1 MADVDEVEFV
11 RRSLAIP
18 GLVSAARFAA
28 WLDAWDGEGSFFR
41 HLVALGVLERPGAN
55 TLAAVS
61 KGYVVLAPAALL
73 GLFKLGAEPRP
84 IDPGPVSPDRST
96 TRGPRPE
103 DSLRAPA
110 ERPTSRGVGPRPDDG
125 AAALEAVVG
134 PRPDDSAAAIEAVP
148 EDRSPTLRPTADE
161 VPTPRP
167 ESRPEPVGRAERSG
181 PEADASAS
189 RGSTGRGRVPAA
201 ARLGH
206 ASASSPELH
215 AAVAAAVDAAL
226 SGPDEPTPRP
236 PILEQ
241 VAALRER
248 VAAVRG
254 RRAGA
259 GDRSARSG
267 AVPED
272 RSTGAVP
279 EDRSARSGAVP
290 EDRSPGAVPKDRSAR
305 SGAVPEDR
313 STGAVPKDRSARSG
327 AVPEDR
333 SAAAVP
339 EDTASG
345 AARPDADGLPGLG
358 DVVAGYELRAA
369 LGRGASGA
377 VYRAWAAAPGRSV
390 VLKLLRPDGDPT
402 RASAAARAAVHWRLQ
417 HPGVVKLLAAGEHDG
432 VGYLVF
438 EDLYAQ
444 SLAEYLEAHGPL
456 PSARVAQIGVDVAQ
470 TLAAAAAVGVAH
482 GDLKP
487 ANLLVYGPELR
498 IKLTDFAA
506 PDDPRATPAYLA
518 PERAVRPGPA
528 DARADMYSL
537 GATLYH
543 AATGRPPFVR
553 ASRDTAAR
561 GADEALPV
569 HGLLRGFSRA
579 VSTVIGRL
587 LHRQPEARFARWDE
601 VVDALV
607 AAEPAVRR
615 SQAGPEDMSMRTA
628 EAGP

>member
-55 TLAAVS
+55 TLVAVS

-84 IDPGPVSPDRST
+84 VDPGPVSPDRST

-110 ERPTSRGVGPRPDDG
+110 ERSTSRGVGPRPDDG
-125 AAALEAVVG
+125 AAAIEAVVG

-259 GDRSARSG
+259 G
-267 AVPED
+267 
-272 RSTGAVP
+272 
-279 EDRSARSGAVP
+279 
-290 EDRSPGAVPKDRSAR
+290 
-305 SGAVPEDR
+305 
-313 STGAVPKDRSARSG
+313 DRSARSG